1 MRGKSESSTLIT
13 VLIRARTL
21 RTMLKRHLKASTT
34 MAKASVFGS
43 IKYMIL
49 HVNSVCNAKCR
60 MCFSWEGMMDRW
72 DAQGQSLEDLTRLA
86 KSMEPLP
93 QLTCSGGEPLLR
105 KDLPDILKAFYD
117 HANTRF
123 FTLPT
128 NSLMPHRVSALIDHF
143 TENCPEAFLNFCL
156 PFHGVEEHFDNVMGV
171 KGNFKKFKETV
182 GIIRA
187 RKNEHPNLSIL
198 LNFVVS
204 KFNAEN
210 YKEIIDL
217 YDRDYADLS
226 MGIAYARGITH
237 EPDAKDFPVEAYVK
251 AQAYLSKLRKNHSRS
266 NPYTLLFDAIGD
278 QFSVIISEVAQGMR
292 RNLACGAGRNF
303 IVVYDNGAV
312 FPCELLEAVGI
323 PAAVGNEKQHTEPSL
338 GNLQDFNFDMRALL
352 QSDTAKSTINWIKT
366 HDCAC
371 TWESAIFSKIVHSPT
386 EALKLSANA
395 ARHLLKERGTAD

>member
-1 MRGKSESSTLIT
+1 
-13 VLIRARTL
+13 
-21 RTMLKRHLKASTT
+21 MLKRHLAASKT
-34 MAKASVFGS
+34 MARASVLRK

-60 MCFSWEGMMDRW
+60 MCFSWDGMMDRW
-72 DAQGQSLEDLTRLA
+72 DAKGQSLEELTRLA
-86 KSMEPLP
+86 QSMDPLP

-105 KDLPDILKAFYD
+105 QDLPDILKAFYD

-128 NSLMPHRVSALIDHF
+128 NSLMPDRVAALMDHF
-143 TENCPEAFLNFCL
+143 AENCPDGFLNFCL
-156 PFHGVEEHFDNVMGV
+156 PFHGVEEHFDDVMGV
-171 KGNFKKFKETV
+171 PGNFQKFKETV
-182 GIIRA
+182 SVIRA
-187 RKNEHPNLSIL
+187 RKATQPNVSIL

-204 KFNAEN
+204 KFNADN

-217 YDRDYADLS
+217 YDREYSDLS

-237 EPDAKDFPVEAYVK
+237 EPDATDVPVQAYVD
-251 AQAYLSKLRKNHSRS
+251 AQAYLTSLRKNHTRS
-266 NPYTLLFDAIGD
+266 NPYTLLFDSIGD
-278 QFSVIISEVAQGMR
+278 QFAVIVSEVAQGVR
-292 RNLACGAGRNF
+292 KDLACGAGRNF

-323 PAAVGNEKQHTEPSL
+323 PAAVGDEKQHTEPSL
-338 GNLQDFNFDMRALL
+338 GNLADFNYDMKALL
-352 QSDTAKSTINWIKT
+352 KSDPAQSVVKWIKT

-386 EALKLSANA
+386 EVVKLGANA
-395 ARHLLKERGTAD
+395 ARYMLKERGSVD